1 MSEYSVLIK
10 KTEKFILVNYFLE
23 GVLSVLDP
31 KQDINLLSPNITYSA
46 LGKHIRENLSKS
58 RKIDFDELRAVMSLD
73 SDGTFLKSL
82 ETKIKEE
89 FSYKNRKEIYKN
101 MDFLSVSIM
110 NGKIMIEPNHQDC
123 LNGYTA
129 IKDEKGKWVEFEYP
143 IDISDEELGKVVM
156 EGFKYCTSIY
166 KKK

>member
-31 KQDINLLSPNITYSA
+31 KQDINLLPPNITYSA

-58 RKIDFDELRAVMSLD
+58 REIDFDELRAIMSLD
-73 SDGTFLKSL
+73 SDDTFLKSL
-82 ETKIKEE
+82 EQKIKEE
-89 FSYKNRKEIYKN
+89 FSYKNKKEIYKN

-110 NGKIMIEPNHQDC
+110 NNIIIITPWHQDS
-123 LNGYTA
+123 LDSYTA
-129 IKDEKGKWVEFEYP
+129 IEDENRKWVRFEYP

>member
-1 MSEYSVLIK
+1 M
-10 KTEKFILVNYFLE
+10 TEHNVIVKRTDKFILVNYFLE

-46 LGKHIRENLSKS
+46 LGKYIRENLSKS
-58 RKIDFDELRAVMSLD
+58 RKIDFDELRAIMTLD
-73 SDGTFLKSL
+73 SDDTFLKYL
-82 ETKIKEE
+82 EQKIKEE
-89 FSYKNRKEIYKN
+89 FSYKNKKEIYKN
-101 MDFLSVSIM
+101 MDFLSVRIM
-110 NGKIMIEPNHQDC
+110 NNKIIITPHHQDC

-129 IKDEKGKWVEFEYP
+129 IEDENRKWVRFEYP

>member
-31 KQDINLLSPNITYSA
+31 KQDINLLPPNITYSA

-58 RKIDFDELRAVMSLD
+58 REIDFDELRAIMSLD

-110 NGKIMIEPNHQDC
+110 NNIIIITPWHQDS
-123 LNGYTA
+123 LDG
-129 IKDEKGKWVEFEYP
+129 
-143 IDISDEELGKVVM
+143 
-156 EGFKYCTSIY
+156 
-166 KKK
+166 

>member
-10 KTEKFILVNYFLE
+10 KTDKFILVNYFLE

-58 RKIDFDELRAVMSLD
+58 RRIDFDELRAVMSLD

-101 MDFLSVSIM
+101 MDFLSV
-110 NGKIMIEPNHQDC
+110 
-123 LNGYTA
+123 
-129 IKDEKGKWVEFEYP
+129 
-143 IDISDEELGKVVM
+143 
-156 EGFKYCTSIY
+156 
-166 KKK
+166 